1 MTKWQ
6 QQPHLGACWKCRFPG
21 SSPDLVRNGI
31 SGMGPSKLYHNK
43 YSGIFLCLVNFRSSE
58 SVLLPYPR
66 GDLVKEPISPKSHTW
81 LRASHGEEA
90 NRCLG
95 EGSPSQGFPSRQARL
110 SCWFSFAGL
119 PFSAL
124 LLFPLPPPPPFS
136 LSVSLP
142 LSLCPSPLPV
152 PSLLFLMA
160 GGIAYSLWAPV
171 HLACPTELTLRPLVS
186 SSQSKEHVPCKGKFS

>member
-1 MTKWQ
+1 MCVCGGGVSVTKWQ

-110 SCWFSFAGL
+110 SCSYPTSTQAATCV
-119 PFSAL
+119 SCVVMK
-124 LLFPLPPPPPFS
+124 FP
-136 LSVSLP
+136 VLP
-142 LSLCPSPLPV
+142 LSSRRLLDPAGRNPALCIFIPLAPGTALQDQQLWS
-152 PSLLFLMA
+152 SLNR
-160 GGIAYSLWAPV
+160 GRQKWQGHS
-171 HLACPTELTLRPLVS
+171 
-186 SSQSKEHVPCKGKFS
+186 